1 MRWLLLITGPMLV
14 SCGVATAQPL
24 TDGNSSDLQ
33 QIGDNNDIDVK
44 QTSADAAAN
53 IAGALQIGNNHQ
65 VSLEQD
71 ATGTSK
77 NNDAFIHAI
86 LNRNS
91 VSVT

>member
-44 QTSADAAAN
+44 QASADAAAN
-53 IAGALQIGNNHQ
+53 RWRSSDWKQSSDLSGTGRHGNKQ
-65 VSLEQD
+65 EQRNCSSNVD
-71 ATGTSK
+71 S
-77 NNDAFIHAI
+77 NHAI
-86 LNRNS
+86 LQ
-91 VSVT
+91 

>member
-1 MRWLLLITGPMLV
+1 MRWLLLIAGPMLV

-24 TDGNSSDLQ
+24 TGGNSSHLQ
-33 QIGDNNDIDVK
+33 QIGDSNDIDVK
-44 QTSADAAAN
+44 QASAAPAAN

-65 VSLEQD
+65 ISLEQT